1 MPFSNTL
8 RPILLAAIFTT
19 AFLGAEAQFDTSFV
33 KTSIRSCS
41 DSLAYGFKT
50 RNWELFARY
59 SNPAMIGTMG
69 GKDEFINYLS
79 QTFALV
85 PDSAWKVYEP
95 GKVLQIVKTGSDF
108 QSIIELRSV
117 IEWQGRRITNTSH
130 LIGQS
135 WDGGSFWTFFD
146 SQNDAKAAKQ
156 IKPDI
161 SSELIIPGKMEKVEP
176 ILPPFPLKPAT
187 APATGNKK
195 ATGKPK
201 SN

>member
-1 MPFSNTL
+1 MPVSNTL
-8 RPILLAAIFTT
+8 RTILLAVIFTT

-33 KTSIRSCS
+33 KNSIRRCS

-69 GKDEFINYLS
+69 GKAEFINYLS
-79 QTFALV
+79 QTFAQV

-146 SQNDAKAAKQ
+146 SQNDVKAAKQ

-161 SSELIIPGKMEKVEP
+161 SSELIIPEKMEKVEP
-176 ILPPFPLKPAT
+176 IFPPSPLKPAT

-195 ATGKPK
+195 VTGMPK

>member
-1 MPFSNTL
+1 MPVSNPL
-8 RPILLAAIFTT
+8 RIFLLAAIFTT
-19 AFLGAEAQFDTSFV
+19 AFLGAEAKFDTSFV
-33 KTSIRSCS
+33 KTSIRRCS
-41 DSLAYGFKT
+41 DSLAHGFKT

-69 GKDEFINYLS
+69 GKTEFINYLS
-79 QTFALV
+79 QTFAVV

-117 IEWQGRRITNTSH
+117 IEWQGRRITSTSH